1 MAQVALR
8 GNWRIAQMQHKSEML
23 RICEE
28 KMSAYQIE
36 GAERG
41 GRFLITCDHAS
52 NHVPDWVAGG
62 DLGISP
68 EDMARHIAYDVG
80 AAGAAKALAAAL
92 DSPVICSHFSRLV
105 IDPNRGLDDPTLIM
119 RLYDGTIIPANRY
132 IGGDEVQSRIDRL
145 YLPYHAALA
154 QLAARRVDT
163 VILAIHAF
171 TPCLRGRAP
180 RPWHV
185 GVLFD
190 HQSDRLSQA
199 LLAELRAEADICVGE
214 NEPYAGHLAGDAID
228 QHGLRMG
235 RENTLIEIRNDLIA
249 DGRGQALWG
258 QRLAPMI
265 LRAAGR

>member
-1 MAQVALR
+1 MV
-8 GNWRIAQMQHKSEML
+8 
-23 RICEE
+23 
-28 KMSAYQIE
+28 AYQIE
-36 GAERG
+36 GANRA

-80 AAGAAKALAAAL
+80 AAGAARALGAAL

-132 IGGDEVQSRIDRL
+132 IGADEVQSRIDRL

-154 QLAARRVDT
+154 ELAAKRADT
-163 VILAIHAF
+163 VIIAIHSF
-171 TPCLRGRAP
+171 TRRLRGREP
-180 RPWHV
+180 RPWQV

-190 HQSDRLSQA
+190 HRSDRLSQA
-199 LLAELRAEADICVGE
+199 LMTQLRAAGDICVGE

-228 QHGLRMG
+228 QHALQMG
-235 RENTLIEIRNDLIA
+235 RDNTLIEIRNDLISDSA
-249 DGRGQALWG
+249 GQAYWA

-265 LRAAGR
+265 GRAVAA

>member
-1 MAQVALR
+1 MAQDARR
-8 GNWRIAQMQHKSEML
+8 GNWRIAQSQHKSEML
-23 RICEE
+23 RLYEE

-36 GAERG
+36 GAALA

-80 AAGAAKALAAAL
+80 AAGAAKALGAAL

-132 IGGDEVQSRIDRL
+132 IGADEVQSRIDRL
-145 YLPYHAALA
+145 YVPYHAALA
-154 QLAARRVDT
+154 ELAARQADT
-163 VILAIHAF
+163 VILAIHSF
-171 TPCLRGRAP
+171 TPRLRGRAP

-190 HQSDRLSQA
+190 HRSDGLSQA
-199 LLAELRAEADICVGE
+199 LLAQLRAEQDICVGE

-228 QHGLRMG
+228 QHALQMG
-235 RENTLIEIRNDLIA
+235 RENTLIEIRNDLISDSA
-249 DGRGQALWG
+249 GQEYWA

-265 LRAAGR
+265 GRAVAG

>member
-1 MAQVALR
+1 MVA
-8 GNWRIAQMQHKSEML
+8 
-23 RICEE
+23 C
-28 KMSAYQIE
+28 QIE
-36 GAERG
+36 GANRA

-80 AAGAAKALAAAL
+80 AAGAARALGAAL

-132 IGGDEVQSRIDRL
+132 IGADEVQSRIDRL

-154 QLAARRVDT
+154 ELAAKRADT
-163 VILAIHAF
+163 VIIAIHSF
-171 TPCLRGRAP
+171 TPRLRGREP
-180 RPWHV
+180 RPWQV

-190 HQSDRLSQA
+190 HRSDRLSQA
-199 LLAELRAEADICVGE
+199 LMTQLRAAGDICVGE

-228 QHGLRMG
+228 QHALQMG
-235 RENTLIEIRNDLIA
+235 RDNTLIEIRNDLIS
-249 DGRGQALWG
+249 DSEGQAYWA

-265 LRAAGR
+265 GRAVLHNLVRAAARATDSAW

>member
-1 MAQVALR
+1 MAQDLRR
-8 GNWRIAQMQHKSEML
+8 GNWRIAQSQHKSEKL
-23 RICEE
+23 RLYEE
-28 KMSAYQIE
+28 KMGAYQIE
-36 GAERG
+36 GAARA

-80 AAGAAKALAAAL
+80 AAGAARALAAAL
-92 DSPVICSHFSRLV
+92 NSPVICSHFSRLV

-132 IGGDEVQSRIDRL
+132 ITAAEVQSRIDRL
-145 YLPYHAALA
+145 YLPYHRALA
-154 QLAARRVDT
+154 QLAAQRADT
-163 VILAIHAF
+163 IILAIHSF
-171 TPCLRGRAP
+171 TPRLRGRDA

-190 HQSDRLSQA
+190 DRSDRLSRA
-199 LLAELRAEADICVGE
+199 LLAQLRAAGDICVGE
-214 NEPYAGHLAGDAID
+214 NEPYAGHLEGDAID
-228 QHGLRMG
+228 QHALQMG
-235 RENTLIEIRNDLIA
+235 RENSLIEIRNDLIA
-249 DGRGQALWG
+249 DAQGQADWA

-265 LRAAGR
+265 LRAAGL

>member
-1 MAQVALR
+1 M
-8 GNWRIAQMQHKSEML
+8 G
-23 RICEE
+23 
-28 KMSAYQIE
+28 AYQIE
-36 GAERG
+36 GAARA

-80 AAGAAKALAAAL
+80 AAGAARALAAAL
-92 DSPVICSHFSRLV
+92 NSPVICSHFSRLV

-132 IGGDEVQSRIDRL
+132 ITAAEVQSRIDRL
-145 YLPYHAALA
+145 YLPYHRALA
-154 QLAARRVDT
+154 QLAAQRADT
-163 VILAIHAF
+163 IILAIHSF
-171 TPCLRGRAP
+171 TPRLRGRDA

-190 HQSDRLSQA
+190 DRSDRLSRA
-199 LLAELRAEADICVGE
+199 LLAQLRAAGDICVGE
-214 NEPYAGHLAGDAID
+214 NEPYAGHLEGDAID
-228 QHGLRMG
+228 QHALQMG
-235 RENTLIEIRNDLIA
+235 RENSLIEIRNDLIA
-249 DGRGQALWG
+249 DAQGQADWA

-265 LRAAGR
+265 LRAAGL

>member
-1 MAQVALR
+1 MVAY
-8 GNWRIAQMQHKSEML
+8 H
-23 RICEE
+23 
-28 KMSAYQIE
+28 IE
-36 GAERG
+36 GANRA
-41 GRFLITCDHAS
+41 GRFVITCDHAS

-132 IGGDEVQSRIDRL
+132 IGADEVQSRIDRL

-154 QLAARRVDT
+154 ELAAKRADT
-163 VILAIHAF
+163 VIIAIHSF
-171 TPCLRGRAP
+171 TPRLRGREP
-180 RPWHV
+180 RPWQV

-190 HQSDRLSQA
+190 HRSDRLSQA
-199 LLAELRAEADICVGE
+199 LMTQLRAAGDICVGE

-228 QHGLRMG
+228 QHALQMG
-235 RENTLIEIRNDLIA
+235 RDNTLIEIRNDLIS
-249 DGRGQALWG
+249 DSEGQAYWA

-265 LRAAGR
+265 GRAVAA